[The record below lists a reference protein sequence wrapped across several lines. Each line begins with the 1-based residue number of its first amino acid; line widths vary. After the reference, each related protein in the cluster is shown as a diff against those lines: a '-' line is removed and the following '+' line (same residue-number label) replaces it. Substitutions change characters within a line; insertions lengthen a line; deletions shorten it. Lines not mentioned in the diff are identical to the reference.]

1 MSKVFGK
8 EPSMN
13 LYKTI
18 LELKDLDECYRFF
31 QDLCTVSE
39 LRAMEQRFDVAVLLQ
54 KGMIYNDILEQTG
67 ASSATIS
74 RVNRALNYGVEG
86 YHQVFALHAGRG
98 IRDLPGGETEKR
110 KAEKMSA
117 YEGLGPVLRRLDPGC
132 GLQPVGGLVPELV

>member
-86 YHQVFALHAGRG
+86 YHQVFARTL
-98 IRDLPGGETEKR
+98 GEEYVASP
-110 KAEKMSA
+110 AEKLKK
-117 YEGLGPVLRRLDPGC
+117 GK
-132 GLQPVGGLVPELV
+132 QKK

>member
-13 LYKTI
+13 LYKMI

-54 KGMIYNDILEQTG
+54 KGMIYNEILEQTG

-86 YHQVFALHAGRG
+86 YHQVFARVLG
-98 IRDLPGGETEKR
+98 DECVPPT
-110 KAEKMSA
+110 AEKGRQSR
-117 YEGLGPVLRRLDPGC
+117 PQKKRRRTHAAPTENWLATTTA
-132 GLQPVGGLVPELV
+132 